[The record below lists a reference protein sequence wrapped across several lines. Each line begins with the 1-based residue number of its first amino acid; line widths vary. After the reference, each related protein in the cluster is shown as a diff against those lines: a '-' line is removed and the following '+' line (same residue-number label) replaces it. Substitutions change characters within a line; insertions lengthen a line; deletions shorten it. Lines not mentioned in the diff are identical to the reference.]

1 MQIVPNSAP
10 ALLGESIAGLVEA
23 DGTASASWPI
33 ALAYPATPLRD
44 LADAVHALCALH
56 GMAPSIIDQAT
67 TAPGASGAI
76 REWLTTAA
84 LAFDAERT
92 FLATLTAAVGPLP
105 STPGQAQSE
114 AAIVSQRHALTMLA
128 ESNRVGCAI
137 GATASFLLEW
147 TSIRRVLVI
156 AGERVGVFPERSPL
170 PGDRQTITMLNDLGG
185 GSATRRAVTFGA
197 QQLLAQHR
205 GLWQLLDARASARR
219 GN

>member
-1 MQIVPNSAP
+1 MVD
-10 ALLGESIAGLVEA
+10 A
-23 DGTASASWPI
+23 DGTGNASWPV

-56 GMAPSIIDQAT
+56 GMAPSIIDQAG
-67 TAPGASGAI
+67 TAPGSSGAV
-76 REWLTTAA
+76 REWLSAAA
-84 LAFDAERT
+84 LAFDAERNL
-92 FLATLTAAVGPLP
+92 LATLTAAVGPLP

-128 ESNRVGCAI
+128 ESDRVGCAV
-137 GATASFLLEW
+137 GATAAFLLEW

-156 AGERVGVFPERSPL
+156 AGERVGIFPERSPL
-170 PGDRQTITMLNDLGG
+170 PTDRQTIAMLDDLGG
-185 GSATRRAVTFGA
+185 GSATRRAVTFGV

-219 GN
+219 GS